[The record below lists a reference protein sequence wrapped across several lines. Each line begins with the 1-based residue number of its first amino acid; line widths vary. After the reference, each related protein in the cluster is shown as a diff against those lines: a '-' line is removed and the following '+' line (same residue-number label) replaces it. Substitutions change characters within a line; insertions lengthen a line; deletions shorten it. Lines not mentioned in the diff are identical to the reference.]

1 MILSRR
7 THRPNLTKIVRSV
20 EQKNSRD
27 VSNFDID
34 FLKEEPILT
43 PVNPEVLKTI
53 NQEEFKG
60 FSYTNEYFNSITH

>member
-1 MILSRR
+1 METNS
-7 THRPNLTKIVRSV
+7 HNRSLV
-20 EQKNSRD
+20 PQQKNARD

-53 NQEEFKG
+53 NQDEFKG
-60 FSYTNEYFNSITH
+60 FSYTNEYFNSIAR